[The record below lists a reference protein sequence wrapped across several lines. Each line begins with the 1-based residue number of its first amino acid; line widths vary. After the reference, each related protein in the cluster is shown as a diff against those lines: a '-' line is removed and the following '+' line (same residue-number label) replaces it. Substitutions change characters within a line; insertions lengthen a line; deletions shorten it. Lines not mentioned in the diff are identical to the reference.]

1 MGALFSM
8 ASAAF
13 WSGKHRPADIRK
25 NQRDCCLWIRNW
37 FVIRMTGIAEVAQVV
52 FVRKLLV
59 EVQYLRTVITD
70 EQREE
75 FGRRWRARS
84 GESSRRT
91 FCRTVESAFPG
102 IPVAAVRM

>member
-1 MGALFSM
+1 MPCAFRSRLRRSMGALFSM

-75 FGRRWRARS
+75 FGRRWRS
-84 GESSRRT
+84 EEHTSELQSL
-91 FCRTVESAFPG
+91 
-102 IPVAAVRM
+102 